1 MDLEP
6 KKPAEDQAREKR
18 LAAGKVA
25 DETGQKEDAETEGV
39 DAGEVGSPDVVA
51 TVAETERLERLE
63 GTVTE
68 ETVAD
73 ITSEGSAV
81 SDDVFGEPTEELE
94 GDVEVTPAEDGATEE
109 AVFEEANIEEDKD
122 AEVVEDVAEELPVEP
137 ATSRAVEETAVEE
150 TAVKETAVS
159 GAVKLL
165 GEEEFTIPQ

>member
-39 DAGEVGSPDVVA
+39 DAGSPDVVA

-109 AVFEEANIEEDKD
+109 AVFDEANIEEDKD
-122 AEVVEDVAEELPVEP
+122 AEVVEDVAEGLPVEP

-159 GAVKLL
+159 GAVKLP

>member
-39 DAGEVGSPDVVA
+39 DAGSPDVVA

-81 SDDVFGEPTEELE
+81 STEELE
-94 GDVEVTPAEDGATEE
+94 GDEDVEVTPAEDGATEE

-122 AEVVEDVAEELPVEP
+122 AEVVEDVAEGLPVEP